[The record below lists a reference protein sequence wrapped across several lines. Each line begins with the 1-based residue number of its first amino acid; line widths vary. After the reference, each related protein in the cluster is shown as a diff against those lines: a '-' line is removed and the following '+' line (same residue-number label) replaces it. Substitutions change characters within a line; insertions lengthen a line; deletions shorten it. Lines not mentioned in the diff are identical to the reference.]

1 MQPTLVTGYSKTAPN
16 KSKYLS
22 INKGDDMKIE
32 IQIKNSQAQ
41 IPVTVI
47 PAE

>member
-1 MQPTLVTGYSKTAPN
+1 
-16 KSKYLS
+16 
-22 INKGDDMKIE
+22 MKIE